1 MAEDRIKIV
10 TKISSFLD
18 CEKSF
23 QNIETMVNDLT
34 ARINTKAESETIEEE
49 GKTERWNCWWNACII
64 WS

>member
-49 GKTERWNCWWNACII
+49 GKTGD
-64 WS
+64 S